1 MTLETVYLEQNKN
14 LLKRPYPRVAGVLS
28 YEYFQGREFKMTK
41 KFKVMT
47 IFGTRPE
54 AIKMAPLV
62 LELQKHPEQI
72 ESIVTVTAQHR
83 QMLDQVLETFKIT
96 PDYDLNIMKDRQT
109 LVDVATNALIGLDRV
124 MKEAKPDIVLVHG
137 DTATTFVGSLAAFYN
152 QIAIGH
158 VEAGLRTGQKYSPY
172 PEEMNRQLTG
182 VMADLHFAPTEQSR
196 QNLLKENKLD
206 EAIFVTGNTAID
218 ALKTTVSENYTHPVL
233 EQMGTDRMIL
243 LTAHRRENL
252 GDPMRNMFRAIMR
265 LLDEHDD
272 VQVVYPVHM
281 NPAVREVAN
290 EILGDNPRVHLI
302 EPLEVFDF
310 HNFAA
315 RSFMIL
321 TDSGG
326 VQEEAPSLG
335 KPVLVLRDTTER
347 PEGIAA
353 GTLKLAGTN
362 EEVIYQMAKELLTN
376 KEAYEEMAHASNPYG
391 DGFASQRIV
400 EALLKF
406 LNK

>member
-1 MTLETVYLEQNKN
+1 MT
-14 LLKRPYPRVAGVLS
+14 
-28 YEYFQGREFKMTK
+28 

-62 LELQKHPEQI
+62 LELEKHEQV

-83 QMLDQVLETFKIT
+83 QMLDQVLETFHIK

-109 LVDVATNALIGLDRV
+109 LVDVATNALQGLDNV
-124 MKEAKPDIVLVHG
+124 MKEAQPDIVLVHG
-137 DTATTFVGSLAAFYN
+137 DTATTFIGSLAAFYN
-152 QIAIGH
+152 KIAIGH

-182 VMADLHFAPTEQSR
+182 VMADLHFAPTEQSKE
-196 QNLLKENKLD
+196 NLLKENKQP

-218 ALKTTVSENYTHPVL
+218 ALKTTVSEQYNHPVL
-233 EQMGTDRMIL
+233 EKVGTDRMIL

-252 GDPMRNMFRAIMR
+252 GEPMRNMFRAIKR
-265 LLDEHDD
+265 LLAEHAD

-281 NPAVREVAN
+281 NPAVREIAN
-290 EILGDNPRVHLI
+290 EILGNDERIHLI

-310 HNFAA
+310 HNVAA
-315 RSFMIL
+315 RSYLIL

-353 GTLKLAGTN
+353 GTLKLAGTD
-362 EEVIYQMAKELLTN
+362 EDTIYAMAKELLAN
-376 KEAYEEMAHASNPYG
+376 EDAYAAMAHASNPYG
-391 DGFASQRIV
+391 DGHASERIV
-400 EALLKF
+400 KALVDF
-406 LNK
+406 LQKRK